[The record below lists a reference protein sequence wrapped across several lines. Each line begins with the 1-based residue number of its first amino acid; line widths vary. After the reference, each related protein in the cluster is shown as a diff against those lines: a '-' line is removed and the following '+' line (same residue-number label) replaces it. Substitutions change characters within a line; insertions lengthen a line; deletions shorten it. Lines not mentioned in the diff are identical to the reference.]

1 MLQLEPQKLQA
12 LENLFN
18 EFMSRI
24 IGKDYL
30 IVIMPASIGDFIITG
45 MVAPALK
52 KKYNKEIV
60 LLVLERY
67 QEFKIKFEDVKE
79 IVYIPGN
86 LMWRFQ
92 YYIRA
97 TEKYSGEGYIYG
109 GFPFDES
116 SPFNEIIDDKNLYM
130 FDRFKKNFDIP
141 LNTPIKY
148 PIIEDISE
156 EAKQRLHEKYKLDK
170 DRTIILC
177 PYCSTIEASHEKFF
191 NLWKQITPELN
202 KRGYTVYEN
211 IGKTM
216 NNQKDTF
223 NFGNFPMETTLNE
236 IYYIADKVKCFIGMR
251 SGLFDLLSLSKANI
265 VAVSTTWH
273 WYCDLKFLY
282 PESNS
287 RTLYT
292 AIPMIDEMKAVA
304 KHHQVISINI
314 SNLAFKNIDN
324 KDLYTTEEEIM
335 ASILDSVEKL

>member
-1 MLQLEPQKLQA
+1 MLQLEPQKFQA
-12 LENLFN
+12 LENRFN

-30 IVIMPASIGDFIITG
+30 IVIMPASIGDFIIVG
-45 MVAPALK
+45 MLAPALK

-79 IVYIPGN
+79 IVYMPGN
-86 LMWRFQ
+86 LMWIFQ

-97 TEKYSGEGYIYG
+97 TKKYSGEGYIYG

-116 SPFNEIIDDKNLYM
+116 SPFNEIIDDKDLYM

-170 DRTIILC
+170 DRTVILC
-177 PYCSTIEASHEKFF
+177 PYCNTPEAYAEKFF
-191 NLWKQITPELN
+191 NLWKKLTAELN

-236 IYYIADKVKCFIGMR
+236 IYYIADKVKCFIGTR
-251 SGLFDLLSLSKANI
+251 SGIFDVLSLSKGNI
-265 VAVSTTWH
+265 FAVSTTNLWC
-273 WYCDLKFLY
+273 CDLKVMY

-292 AIPMIDEMKAVA
+292 AIPMIEELKTVTKKYAVT
-304 KHHQVISINI
+304 SINI
-314 SNLAFKNIDN
+314 SNVAFKNIDN